1 MTARSPAEL
10 SQRFEDTWNAHD
22 MAAFADL
29 FEENATFVSRF
40 GHFWTSRAEIAARHA
55 EVHDTIYRDSR
66 ISNRLLGVDAIS
78 DDLAVGFVESLVS
91 VGRFM
96 PVGPREFSCLF
107 TYVAH
112 RGVDGWRI
120 RTGANVAFTD
130 LDTGALRVEPPGIA
144 GVPGGTRARESGSY
158 PH

>member
-10 SQRFEDTWNAHD
+10 SQRFEDAWNVHD
-22 MAAFADL
+22 MQAFADL

-40 GHFWTSRAEIAARHA
+40 GHFWTSRAEITARHA

-66 ISNRLLGVDAIS
+66 ISNHLLGVDAIA
-78 DDLAVGFVESLVS
+78 DDLAIGFVQSLIS

-112 RGVDGWRI
+112 RSDGWRI
-120 RTGANVAFTD
+120 RAAANVAFTD
-130 LDTGALRVEPPGIA
+130 LNTGALRIDPPGIA
-144 GVPGGTRARESGSY
+144 SMPGGAQLTERH